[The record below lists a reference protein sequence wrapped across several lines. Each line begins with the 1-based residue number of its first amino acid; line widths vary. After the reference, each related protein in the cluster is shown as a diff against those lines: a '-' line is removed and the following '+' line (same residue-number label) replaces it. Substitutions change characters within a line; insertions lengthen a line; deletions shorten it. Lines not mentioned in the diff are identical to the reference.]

1 MAARIKNLFHHKKD
15 DEDTPDSP
23 TQDKGSR
30 RRFSRSDKHKPALRQ
45 SMDESDMV
53 GSGAAGMHGRQ
64 SGTYS
69 RGGPPQIGDLGS
81 TSNSGG
87 LQDGPLSSEFSR
99 LNLDG
104 TPGEFETSTGLTFTA
119 VLINMR
125 CRPPSGFRSP
135 KPNSAGAGSILRR
148 FS

>member
-30 RRFSRSDKHKPALRQ
+30 RRFSRSDKHKPA

-69 RGGPPQIGDLGS
+69 RGGPPQIGDLGY

-104 TPGEFETSTGLTFTA
+104 TPGEFEASTGLTFTA

-135 KPNSAGAGSILRR
+135 KPNSAGAGSILQR